1 MKIKFCGFTRQED
14 IDTAVKLGVDALGFI
29 FYKKSPRYI
38 EPEKAAAIIAALPP
52 FVQSVGVF
60 VNHSAAEIQRI
71 TDSCQLDIVQL
82 HGDESPDFCENL
94 SSKVIKAFRV
104 STEADLDPIADY
116 KGKVSAILLD
126 TKSSKGYGG
135 TGEVFDWRLAIKAKK
150 LGIPLILSGGLN
162 AQNIKNA
169 VNDVAPYALD
179 LSSGIEKSPGIKDES
194 LMASL
199 LSILDT

>member
-14 IDTAVKLGVDALGFI
+14 VDTAVKLGVDALGFI
-29 FYKKSPRYI
+29 FYKASPRYI
-38 EPEKAAAIIAALPP
+38 EPEKAAKIISTLPP

-71 TDSCQLDIVQL
+71 TNSCQLDILQL
-82 HGDESPDFCENL
+82 HGDESPDFCESV

-104 STEADLDPIADY
+104 STEADLEPIAAY

-135 TGEVFDWRLAIKAKK
+135 TGEVFDWDLAIKVKK
-150 LGIPLILSGGLN
+150 FDIPLILSGGLN
-162 AQNIKNA
+162 AQNIKKA
-169 VNDVAPYALD
+169 IETVKPYALD
-179 LSSGIEKSPGIKDES
+179 LSSGIESSPGIKDEA
-194 LMASL
+194 LMKALFTKS
-199 LSILDT
+199 